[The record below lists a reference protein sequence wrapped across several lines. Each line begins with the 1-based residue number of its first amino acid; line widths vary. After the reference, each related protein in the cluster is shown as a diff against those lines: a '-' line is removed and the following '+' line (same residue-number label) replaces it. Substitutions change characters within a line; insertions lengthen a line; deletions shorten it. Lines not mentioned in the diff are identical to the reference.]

1 MVACCAFYVHCI
13 VIISLY
19 LFKCR
24 GLSQL
29 IAFWP
34 PLTVRDNDLVTV
46 DNKTKKQTRRDVQR
60 VLPTF

>member
-1 MVACCAFYVHCI
+1 MVACSAFHVHCI

-34 PLTVRDNDLVTV
+34 PLTVRDKDLVTV
-46 DNKTKKQTRRDVQR
+46 DNKKKTNKTD
-60 VLPTF
+60 T

>member
-1 MVACCAFYVHCI
+1 MVACSAFHVHCV

-34 PLTVRDNDLVTV
+34 ALTV
-46 DNKTKKQTRRDVQR
+46 KKKQTRRDVQR

>member
-1 MVACCAFYVHCI
+1 MVACSAFHVHCV

-34 PLTVRDNDLVTV
+34 ALTVKKNRHVEMCRESYPPFRLCVSL
-46 DNKTKKQTRRDVQR
+46 KT
-60 VLPTF
+60 

>member
-1 MVACCAFYVHCI
+1 MVACSAFHVHCV

-29 IAFWP
+29 TAFWP
-34 PLTVRDNDLVTV
+34 ALTVRDKDLVTV
-46 DNKTKKQTRRDVQR
+46 DNKTKKTD
-60 VLPTF
+60 T